1 MDEPFPAR
9 DSLRV
14 LVGRK
19 LADGNLPRGA
29 LGAVARGSPGDDAE
43 TETDR
48 RVQGFHRRTG
58 TSAACLVFAES
69 DGLRTLGCRAA
80 QGKESGRAQRRAS
93 PYASRQRVS
102 SGTGPC
108 ARRDDTT
115 SAEKDSTPVAP
126 QRSRIRAH
134 IQEAAACAV
143 GHEQRVFVGEEDRPD
158 HGDEPPSTCLTST
171 LPTCSWRPRGS
182 R

>member
-1 MDEPFPAR
+1 MDQRALCPRPCLHQEC
-9 DSLRV
+9 STLRRLAMTSV
-14 LVGRK
+14 GKPPEHLLVEEEVPVEAPHAGVK
-19 LADGNLPRGA
+19 HYLTPS
-29 LGAVARGSPGDDAE
+29 SP
-43 TETDR
+43 
-48 RVQGFHRRTG
+48 H
-58 TSAACLVFAES
+58 L
-69 DGLRTLGCRAA
+69 
-80 QGKESGRAQRRAS
+80 
-93 PYASRQRVS
+93 RVS